1 MRRAE
6 LYTAMHDHLTSVL
19 DEHNAVLRR
28 LKSDSDIDENE
39 ANDMEDYSHQSE
51 ANDMEIRTK
60 VQISQVQQEID
71 DLKKLK
77 GIVSDGE
84 VKDGSFVVTKD
95 RIFFIGVSS
104 SNVEISG
111 KKMLGISHESPAYK
125 SLIGKKTKDSIQLEN
140 LKVKIEEIY

>member
-1 MRRAE
+1 
-6 LYTAMHDHLTSVL
+6 MHDHLTNILSEHQTVL
-19 DEHNAVLRR
+19 NR

-39 ANDMEDYSHQSE
+39 ANDMEDFSHQSE

-60 VQISQVQQEID
+60 VQIGQVQQEID

-104 SNVEISG
+104 SNVDIAG

-125 SLIGKKTKDSIQLEN
+125 SLIGKKTKDSIQLGN
-140 LKVKIEEIY
+140 FKVKIEEIY